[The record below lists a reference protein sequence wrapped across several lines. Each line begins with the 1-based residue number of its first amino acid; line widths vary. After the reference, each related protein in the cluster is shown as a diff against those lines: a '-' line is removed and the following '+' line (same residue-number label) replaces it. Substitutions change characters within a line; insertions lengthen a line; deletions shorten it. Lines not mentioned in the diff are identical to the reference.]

1 MKTKSKKI
9 VCVALAVLII
19 LAFSTV
25 ISGCGEK
32 ENEMP
37 AGELLGLKTAYDR
50 GLLTEDDLQ
59 EIAHYHNDSIAY
71 PESIP
76 DDIAGLIKKTYLYRL
91 CNENCA
97 EDATVDDIDI
107 KKYYGEYSGAY
118 VVIINDN
125 YSSAPADVPYRTE
138 EIAGVE
144 FEYVGY
150 DIIEV
155 WYGND
160 HQRERGAGKILP
172 EGSHEKKHIVKN

>member
-1 MKTKSKKI
+1 MKTKSKKVI
-9 VCVALAVLII
+9 CVALVVLII
-19 LAFSTV
+19 LALSTI

-50 GLLTEDDLQ
+50 GLLTEEDLQ
-59 EIAHYHNDSIAY
+59 EIAHYHNDSIVY
-71 PESIP
+71 PESLP
-76 DDIAGLIKKTYLYRL
+76 DDIAGLIKETYLYRS
-91 CNENCA
+91 CNENGA
-97 EDATVDDIDI
+97 KDVTVDDIDI

-125 YSSAPADVPYRTE
+125 YSFAPADAPYRTE

-150 DIIEV
+150 DVIEV

-160 HQRERGAGKILP
+160 YQNI
-172 EGSHEKKHIVKN
+172 